1 VRKADRVTAAL
12 LVAFALS
19 FSAGALKYY
28 AYWGEGGPGPAFMP
42 LWLGLVMAVLASMM
56 LARRPRPAD
65 DIVDWLP
72 HGEGAKRVLVV
83 IGLTVAFVA
92 LLKPLGMV
100 VATALYLATVMRYL
114 ERHAWWFTALVA
126 AAAAAVNWAVF
137 AYWLHVPF
145 PEGMFWTF

>member
-1 VRKADRVTAAL
+1 MRTADRVSAAL
-12 LVAFALS
+12 LLGFAAA

-28 AYWGEGGPGPAFMP
+28 AYWGEGGPGPAFLP
-42 LWLGLVMAVLASMM
+42 FWLGLVMAALAFFM
-56 LARRPRPAD
+56 LVRGPRPAD
-65 DIVDWLP
+65 DVDWRP
-72 HGEGAKRVLVV
+72 RAEGAKRVLVL
-83 IGLTVAFVA
+83 IGLTLAFVA

-100 VATALYLATVMRYL
+100 VATALYLAAVMRYF